1 MSSTA
6 VVMKKKKSSAVL
18 RRVLL
23 YIVLI
28 LIAVIMV
35 VPFLWMLSNSLK
47 TQYDAVK
54 IPPVW
59 IPDPPQWENYVKLF
73 TEQPMSQ
80 FMLNTIKI
88 VFFVVLGQL
97 FFSSLAAYSF
107 ARISFKGRN
116 VVFFF
121 YIATLMVPGQ
131 VTMIPTYLMFAKAGL
146 TDNHLA
152 LILPAFFSAFG
163 VFLLRQ
169 FFMSLPRELE
179 EAAEIDGSSVYRT
192 FFQIV
197 MPVSKALLG
206 VMVLY
211 FAVGHWN
218 SYFTALIY
226 INNEDYKPLQ
236 LVLRN
241 ILVEEQTS
249 AAMMTEVGDD
259 YANERRQLA
268 QLLRYSVIV
277 VSAAPMLMIYPFL
290 QKYFDQGVMIGS
302 VKG

>member
-35 VPFLWMLSNSLK
+35 VPFLWMLSTSLK

-73 TEQPMSQ
+73 TEQPMFQ

-131 VTMIPTYLMFAKAGL
+131 VTMIPTYLMFAKACL

-179 EAAEIDGSSVYRT
+179 EAAEIDGCNPFMTYWRIMLPLVVPAMLT
-192 FFQIV
+192 
-197 MPVSKALLG
+197 LG
-206 VMVLY
+206 VFTLMNT
-211 FAVGHWN
+211 WN
-218 SYFTALIY
+218 DYMGPLIY
-226 INNEDYKPLQ
+226 LSSPEKYTMTLGIAYFKGVYTTQWN
-236 LVLRN
+236 LVMAGSIVSVVP
-241 ILVEEQTS
+241 ILI
-249 AAMMTEVGDD
+249 AYLCA
-259 YANERRQLA
+259 
-268 QLLRYSVIV
+268 
-277 VSAAPMLMIYPFL
+277 
-290 QKYFDQGVMIGS
+290 QKYFIEGIAFSG

>member
-35 VPFLWMLSNSLK
+35 VPFLWMLSTSLK

-179 EAAEIDGSSVYRT
+179 EAAEIDGCNPFMTYWRIMLPLVVPAMLT
-192 FFQIV
+192 
-197 MPVSKALLG
+197 LG
-206 VMVLY
+206 VFTLMNT
-211 FAVGHWN
+211 WN
-218 SYFTALIY
+218 DYMGPLIY
-226 INNEDYKPLQ
+226 LSSPEKYTMTLGIAYFKGVYTTQWN
-236 LVLRN
+236 LVMAGSIVSVVP
-241 ILVEEQTS
+241 ILI
-249 AAMMTEVGDD
+249 AYLCA
-259 YANERRQLA
+259 
-268 QLLRYSVIV
+268 
-277 VSAAPMLMIYPFL
+277 
-290 QKYFDQGVMIGS
+290 QKYFIEDIAFSG

>member
-35 VPFLWMLSNSLK
+35 VPFLWMLSTSLK

-179 EAAEIDGSSVYRT
+179 EAAEIDGCNPFMTYWRIMLPLVVPAMLT
-192 FFQIV
+192 
-197 MPVSKALLG
+197 LG
-206 VMVLY
+206 MFTLMNT
-211 FAVGHWN
+211 WN
-218 SYFTALIY
+218 DYMGLLIY
-226 INNEDYKPLQ
+226 LSSPEKYTMTLGIAYFKGVYTTQWN
-236 LVLRN
+236 LVMAGSIVSVVP
-241 ILVEEQTS
+241 ILI
-249 AAMMTEVGDD
+249 AYLCA
-259 YANERRQLA
+259 
-268 QLLRYSVIV
+268 
-277 VSAAPMLMIYPFL
+277 
-290 QKYFDQGVMIGS
+290 QKYFIEGIAFSG

>member
-35 VPFLWMLSNSLK
+35 VPFLWMLSTSLK

-59 IPDPPQWENYVKLF
+59 IPDPLQWENYVKLF
-73 TEQPMSQ
+73 TEQPMFQ

-116 VVFFF
+116 VMFFF

-179 EAAEIDGSSVYRT
+179 EAAEIDGCNPFMTYWRIMLPLVVPAMLT
-192 FFQIV
+192 
-197 MPVSKALLG
+197 LG
-206 VMVLY
+206 VFTLMNT
-211 FAVGHWN
+211 WN
-218 SYFTALIY
+218 DYMGPLIY
-226 INNEDYKPLQ
+226 LSSPEKYTMTLGIAYFKGVYTTQWN
-236 LVLRN
+236 LVMAGSIVSVVP
-241 ILVEEQTS
+241 ILI
-249 AAMMTEVGDD
+249 AYLCA
-259 YANERRQLA
+259 
-268 QLLRYSVIV
+268 
-277 VSAAPMLMIYPFL
+277 
-290 QKYFDQGVMIGS
+290 QKYFIEGIAFSG

>member
-18 RRVLL
+18 RRALL

-35 VPFLWMLSNSLK
+35 VPFLWMLSTSLK

-73 TEQPMSQ
+73 TEQPMFQ

-179 EAAEIDGSSVYRT
+179 EAAEIDGCNPFMTYWRIMLPLVVPAMLTLGVFTLMNTWNDYMGPLIYLSSPEKYTMTLGIAYFKGVYT
-192 FFQIV
+192 TQWNLVMAGSIVSV
-197 MPVSKALLG
+197 MPI
-206 VMVLY
+206 
-211 FAVGHWN
+211 
-218 SYFTALIY
+218 LIAY
-226 INNEDYKPLQ
+226 LC
-236 LVLRN
+236 
-241 ILVEEQTS
+241 
-249 AAMMTEVGDD
+249 A
-259 YANERRQLA
+259 
-268 QLLRYSVIV
+268 
-277 VSAAPMLMIYPFL
+277 
-290 QKYFDQGVMIGS
+290 QKYFIEGIAFSG

>member
-35 VPFLWMLSNSLK
+35 VPFLWMLSTSLK

-73 TEQPMSQ
+73 TEQPMFQ

-179 EAAEIDGSSVYRT
+179 EAAEIDGCNPFMTYWRIMLPLV
-192 FFQIV
+192 V
-197 MPVSKALLG
+197 PAMLALG
-206 VMVLY
+206 VFTLMNT
-211 FAVGHWN
+211 WN
-218 SYFTALIY
+218 DYMGPLIY
-226 INNEDYKPLQ
+226 LSSPEKYTMTLGIAYFKGVYTTQWN
-236 LVLRN
+236 LVMAGSIVSVVP
-241 ILVEEQTS
+241 ILI
-249 AAMMTEVGDD
+249 AYLCA
-259 YANERRQLA
+259 
-268 QLLRYSVIV
+268 
-277 VSAAPMLMIYPFL
+277 
-290 QKYFDQGVMIGS
+290 QKYFIEGIAFSG

>member
-35 VPFLWMLSNSLK
+35 VPFLWMLSTSLK

-73 TEQPMSQ
+73 TEQPMFQ

-179 EAAEIDGSSVYRT
+179 EAAEIDGCNPFMTYWRIMLPLVVPAMLT
-192 FFQIV
+192 
-197 MPVSKALLG
+197 LG
-206 VMVLY
+206 VFTLMNT
-211 FAVGHWN
+211 WN
-218 SYFTALIY
+218 DYMDPLIY
-226 INNEDYKPLQ
+226 LSSPEKYTMTLGIAYFKGVYTTQWN
-236 LVLRN
+236 LVMAGSIVSVVP
-241 ILVEEQTS
+241 ILI
-249 AAMMTEVGDD
+249 AYLCA
-259 YANERRQLA
+259 
-268 QLLRYSVIV
+268 
-277 VSAAPMLMIYPFL
+277 
-290 QKYFDQGVMIGS
+290 QKYFIEGIAFSG

>member
-35 VPFLWMLSNSLK
+35 VPFLWMLSTSLK

-59 IPDPPQWENYVKLF
+59 IPDPPRWENYVKLF
-73 TEQPMSQ
+73 TEQPMFQ

-116 VVFFF
+116 AVFFF

-179 EAAEIDGSSVYRT
+179 EAAEIDGCNPFMTYWRIMLPLVVPAMLT
-192 FFQIV
+192 
-197 MPVSKALLG
+197 LG
-206 VMVLY
+206 VFTLMNT
-211 FAVGHWN
+211 WN
-218 SYFTALIY
+218 DYMGPLIY
-226 INNEDYKPLQ
+226 LSSPEKYTMTLGIAYFKGVYTTQWN
-236 LVLRN
+236 LVMAGSIVSVVP
-241 ILVEEQTS
+241 ILI
-249 AAMMTEVGDD
+249 AYLCA
-259 YANERRQLA
+259 
-268 QLLRYSVIV
+268 
-277 VSAAPMLMIYPFL
+277 
-290 QKYFDQGVMIGS
+290 QKYFIEGIAFSG

>member
-35 VPFLWMLSNSLK
+35 VPFLWMLSTSLK

-179 EAAEIDGSSVYRT
+179 EAAEIDGCNPFMTYWRIMLPLVVPAMLT
-192 FFQIV
+192 
-197 MPVSKALLG
+197 LG
-206 VMVLY
+206 VFTLMNT
-211 FAVGHWN
+211 WN
-218 SYFTALIY
+218 DYMGPLIY
-226 INNEDYKPLQ
+226 LSSPEKYTMTLGIAYFKGVYTTQWN
-236 LVLRN
+236 LVMAGSIVSVVP
-241 ILVEEQTS
+241 ILI
-249 AAMMTEVGDD
+249 AYLCA
-259 YANERRQLA
+259 
-268 QLLRYSVIV
+268 
-277 VSAAPMLMIYPFL
+277 
-290 QKYFDQGVMIGS
+290 QKYFIEGIAFSG

>member
-6 VVMKKKKSSAVL
+6 VVMKKKKSNAVL

-35 VPFLWMLSNSLK
+35 VPFLWMLSTSLK

-73 TEQPMSQ
+73 TEQPMFQ

-179 EAAEIDGSSVYRT
+179 EAAEIDGCNPFMTYWRIMLPLVVPAMLT
-192 FFQIV
+192 
-197 MPVSKALLG
+197 LG
-206 VMVLY
+206 VFTLMNT
-211 FAVGHWN
+211 WN
-218 SYFTALIY
+218 DYMGPLIY
-226 INNEDYKPLQ
+226 LSSPEKYTMTLGIAYFKGVYTTQWN
-236 LVLRN
+236 LVMAGSIVSVVP
-241 ILVEEQTS
+241 ILI
-249 AAMMTEVGDD
+249 AYLCA
-259 YANERRQLA
+259 
-268 QLLRYSVIV
+268 
-277 VSAAPMLMIYPFL
+277 
-290 QKYFDQGVMIGS
+290 QKYFIEGIAFSG

>member
-35 VPFLWMLSNSLK
+35 VPFLWMLSTSLK

-59 IPDPPQWENYVKLF
+59 IPDPPQWENYVKLI
-73 TEQPMSQ
+73 TEQPMFQ

-179 EAAEIDGSSVYRT
+179 EAAEIDGCNPFMTYWRIMLPLVVPAMLT
-192 FFQIV
+192 
-197 MPVSKALLG
+197 LG
-206 VMVLY
+206 VFTLMNT
-211 FAVGHWN
+211 WN
-218 SYFTALIY
+218 DYMGPLIY
-226 INNEDYKPLQ
+226 LSSPEKYTMTLGIAYFKGVYTTQWN
-236 LVLRN
+236 LVMAGSIVSVVP
-241 ILVEEQTS
+241 ILI
-249 AAMMTEVGDD
+249 AYLCA
-259 YANERRQLA
+259 
-268 QLLRYSVIV
+268 
-277 VSAAPMLMIYPFL
+277 
-290 QKYFDQGVMIGS
+290 QKYFIEGIAFSG

>member
-35 VPFLWMLSNSLK
+35 VPFLWMLSTSLK

-73 TEQPMSQ
+73 TEQPMFQ

-169 FFMSLPRELE
+169 FFMSLPRG
-179 EAAEIDGSSVYRT
+179 GS
-192 FFQIV
+192 
-197 MPVSKALLG
+197 G
-206 VMVLY
+206 
-211 FAVGHWN
+211 GN
-218 SYFTALIY
+218 
-226 INNEDYKPLQ
+226 
-236 LVLRN
+236 
-241 ILVEEQTS
+241 
-249 AAMMTEVGDD
+249 
-259 YANERRQLA
+259 
-268 QLLRYSVIV
+268 
-277 VSAAPMLMIYPFL
+277 
-290 QKYFDQGVMIGS
+290 
-302 VKG
+302 

>member
-18 RRVLL
+18 RRGLL

-35 VPFLWMLSNSLK
+35 VPFLWMLSTSLK

-73 TEQPMSQ
+73 TEQPMFQ

-179 EAAEIDGSSVYRT
+179 EAAEIDGCNPFMTYWRIMLPLVVPAMLT
-192 FFQIV
+192 
-197 MPVSKALLG
+197 LG
-206 VMVLY
+206 VFTLMNT
-211 FAVGHWN
+211 WN
-218 SYFTALIY
+218 DYMGPLIY
-226 INNEDYKPLQ
+226 LSSPEKYTMTLGIAYFKGIYTTQWN
-236 LVLRN
+236 LVMAGSIVSVVP
-241 ILVEEQTS
+241 ILI
-249 AAMMTEVGDD
+249 AYLCA
-259 YANERRQLA
+259 
-268 QLLRYSVIV
+268 
-277 VSAAPMLMIYPFL
+277 
-290 QKYFDQGVMIGS
+290 QKYFIEGIAFSG

>member
-35 VPFLWMLSNSLK
+35 VPFLWMLSTSLK

-73 TEQPMSQ
+73 TEQPMFQ

-146 TDNHLA
+146 PDNHLA

-179 EAAEIDGSSVYRT
+179 EAAEIDGCNPFMTYWRIMLPLVVPAMLT
-192 FFQIV
+192 
-197 MPVSKALLG
+197 LG
-206 VMVLY
+206 VFTLMNT
-211 FAVGHWN
+211 WN
-218 SYFTALIY
+218 DYMGPLIY
-226 INNEDYKPLQ
+226 LSSPEKYTMTLGIAYFKGVYTTQWN
-236 LVLRN
+236 LVMAGSIVSVVP
-241 ILVEEQTS
+241 ILI
-249 AAMMTEVGDD
+249 AYLCA
-259 YANERRQLA
+259 
-268 QLLRYSVIV
+268 
-277 VSAAPMLMIYPFL
+277 
-290 QKYFDQGVMIGS
+290 QKYFIEGIAFSG

>member
-35 VPFLWMLSNSLK
+35 VPFLWMLSTSLK

-59 IPDPPQWENYVKLF
+59 IPDPPRWENYVKLF
-73 TEQPMSQ
+73 TEQPMFQ

-97 FFSSLAAYSF
+97 FFSSLAAYLF

-179 EAAEIDGSSVYRT
+179 EAAEIDGCNPFMTYWRIMLPLVVPAMLT
-192 FFQIV
+192 
-197 MPVSKALLG
+197 LG
-206 VMVLY
+206 VFTLMNT
-211 FAVGHWN
+211 WN
-218 SYFTALIY
+218 DYMGPLIY
-226 INNEDYKPLQ
+226 LSSPEKYTMTLGIAYFKGVYTTQWN
-236 LVLRN
+236 LVMAGSIVSVVP
-241 ILVEEQTS
+241 ILI
-249 AAMMTEVGDD
+249 AYLCA
-259 YANERRQLA
+259 
-268 QLLRYSVIV
+268 
-277 VSAAPMLMIYPFL
+277 
-290 QKYFDQGVMIGS
+290 QKYFIEGIAFSG

>member
-1 MSSTA
+1 MSITA

-35 VPFLWMLSNSLK
+35 VPFLWMLSTSLK

-179 EAAEIDGSSVYRT
+179 EAAEIDGCNPFMTYWRIMLPLVVPAMLT
-192 FFQIV
+192 
-197 MPVSKALLG
+197 LG
-206 VMVLY
+206 VFTLMNT
-211 FAVGHWN
+211 WN
-218 SYFTALIY
+218 DYMGPLIY
-226 INNEDYKPLQ
+226 LSSPEKYTMTLGIAYFKGVYTTQWN
-236 LVLRN
+236 LVMAGSIVSVVP
-241 ILVEEQTS
+241 ILI
-249 AAMMTEVGDD
+249 AYLFA
-259 YANERRQLA
+259 
-268 QLLRYSVIV
+268 
-277 VSAAPMLMIYPFL
+277 
-290 QKYFDQGVMIGS
+290 QKYFIVGNAFSG

>member
-35 VPFLWMLSNSLK
+35 VPFLWMLSTSLK

-59 IPDPPQWENYVKLF
+59 IPDPPRWENYVKLF
-73 TEQPMSQ
+73 TEQPMFQ

-179 EAAEIDGSSVYRT
+179 EAAEIDGCNLFMTYWRIMLPLVVPAMLT
-192 FFQIV
+192 
-197 MPVSKALLG
+197 LG
-206 VMVLY
+206 VFTLMNT
-211 FAVGHWN
+211 WN
-218 SYFTALIY
+218 DYMGPLIY
-226 INNEDYKPLQ
+226 LSSPEKYTMTLGIAYFKGVYTTQWN
-236 LVLRN
+236 LVMAGSIVSVVP
-241 ILVEEQTS
+241 ILI
-249 AAMMTEVGDD
+249 AYLCA
-259 YANERRQLA
+259 
-268 QLLRYSVIV
+268 
-277 VSAAPMLMIYPFL
+277 
-290 QKYFDQGVMIGS
+290 QKYFIEGIAFSG

>member
-6 VVMKKKKSSAVL
+6 VVMKKKKSRAVL

-35 VPFLWMLSNSLK
+35 VPFLWMLSTSLK

-73 TEQPMSQ
+73 TEQPMFQ

-116 VVFFF
+116 VVFFL

-179 EAAEIDGSSVYRT
+179 EAAEIDGCNPFMTYWRIMLPLVVPAMLTLGVFTLMNTWNDYMGPLIYLSSPEKYTMTLGIAYFKGVYT
-192 FFQIV
+192 TQWNLVMAGSIVSV
-197 MPVSKALLG
+197 MPI
-206 VMVLY
+206 
-211 FAVGHWN
+211 
-218 SYFTALIY
+218 LIAY
-226 INNEDYKPLQ
+226 LC
-236 LVLRN
+236 
-241 ILVEEQTS
+241 
-249 AAMMTEVGDD
+249 A
-259 YANERRQLA
+259 
-268 QLLRYSVIV
+268 
-277 VSAAPMLMIYPFL
+277 
-290 QKYFDQGVMIGS
+290 QKYFIEGIAFSG

>member
-35 VPFLWMLSNSLK
+35 VPFLWMLSTSLK

-59 IPDPPQWENYVKLF
+59 IPDPPRWENYVKLF
-73 TEQPMSQ
+73 TEQPMFQ

-179 EAAEIDGSSVYRT
+179 EAAEIDGCNPFMTYWRIMLPLVVPAMLT
-192 FFQIV
+192 
-197 MPVSKALLG
+197 LG
-206 VMVLY
+206 V
-211 FAVGHWN
+211 
-218 SYFTALIY
+218 FTLMNTWSDYMGPLIY
-226 INNEDYKPLQ
+226 LSSPEKYTMTLGIAYFKGVYTTQWN
-236 LVLRN
+236 LVMAGSIVSVVP
-241 ILVEEQTS
+241 ILI
-249 AAMMTEVGDD
+249 AYLCA
-259 YANERRQLA
+259 
-268 QLLRYSVIV
+268 
-277 VSAAPMLMIYPFL
+277 
-290 QKYFDQGVMIGS
+290 QKYFIEGIAFSG

>member
-35 VPFLWMLSNSLK
+35 VPFLWMLSTSLK

-59 IPDPPQWENYVKLF
+59 IPDPPQWENYVRLF
-73 TEQPMSQ
+73 TEQPMFQ

-116 VVFFF
+116 VVFFL
-121 YIATLMVPGQ
+121 YIATLLVPGQ

-179 EAAEIDGSSVYRT
+179 EAAEIDGCNPFMTYWRIMLPLVVPAMLTLGVFTLMNTWNDYMGPLIYLSSPEKYTMTLGIAYFKGVYT
-192 FFQIV
+192 TQWNLVMAGSIVSV
-197 MPVSKALLG
+197 MPI
-206 VMVLY
+206 
-211 FAVGHWN
+211 
-218 SYFTALIY
+218 LIAY
-226 INNEDYKPLQ
+226 LC
-236 LVLRN
+236 
-241 ILVEEQTS
+241 
-249 AAMMTEVGDD
+249 A
-259 YANERRQLA
+259 
-268 QLLRYSVIV
+268 
-277 VSAAPMLMIYPFL
+277 
-290 QKYFDQGVMIGS
+290 QKYFIEGIAFSG

>member
-35 VPFLWMLSNSLK
+35 VPFLWMLSTSLK

-73 TEQPMSQ
+73 TEQPMFQ

-179 EAAEIDGSSVYRT
+179 EAAEIDGCNPFMTYWRIMLPLVVPAMLT
-192 FFQIV
+192 
-197 MPVSKALLG
+197 LG
-206 VMVLY
+206 VFTLMNT
-211 FAVGHWN
+211 WN
-218 SYFTALIY
+218 DYMGPLIY
-226 INNEDYKPLQ
+226 LSSPEKYTMTLGIAYFKGVYTTQWN
-236 LVLRN
+236 LVMAGSIVSVVP
-241 ILVEEQTS
+241 ILI
-249 AAMMTEVGDD
+249 ADLCA
-259 YANERRQLA
+259 
-268 QLLRYSVIV
+268 
-277 VSAAPMLMIYPFL
+277 
-290 QKYFDQGVMIGS
+290 QKYFIEGIAFSG

>member
-1 MSSTA
+1 
-6 VVMKKKKSSAVL
+6 MKKKKGSAVL

-35 VPFLWMLSNSLK
+35 VPFLWMLSTSLK

-73 TEQPMSQ
+73 TEQPMFQ

-179 EAAEIDGSSVYRT
+179 EAAEIDGCNPFMTYWRIMLPLVVPAMLT
-192 FFQIV
+192 
-197 MPVSKALLG
+197 LG
-206 VMVLY
+206 VFTLMNT
-211 FAVGHWN
+211 WN
-218 SYFTALIY
+218 DYMGPLIY
-226 INNEDYKPLQ
+226 LSSPEKYTMTLGIAYFKGVYTTQWN
-236 LVLRN
+236 LVMAGSIVSVVP
-241 ILVEEQTS
+241 ILI
-249 AAMMTEVGDD
+249 AYLCA
-259 YANERRQLA
+259 
-268 QLLRYSVIV
+268 
-277 VSAAPMLMIYPFL
+277 
-290 QKYFDQGVMIGS
+290 QKYFIEGIAFSG

>member
-35 VPFLWMLSNSLK
+35 VPFLWMLSTSLK

-73 TEQPMSQ
+73 TEQPMFQ

-179 EAAEIDGSSVYRT
+179 EAAEIDGCNPFMTYWRIMLPLVVPAMLT
-192 FFQIV
+192 
-197 MPVSKALLG
+197 LG
-206 VMVLY
+206 VFTLMNT
-211 FAVGHWN
+211 WN
-218 SYFTALIY
+218 
-226 INNEDYKPLQ
+226 DYMGP
-236 LVLRN
+236 
-241 ILVEEQTS
+241 
-249 AAMMTEVGDD
+249 
-259 YANERRQLA
+259 
-268 QLLRYSVIV
+268 
-277 VSAAPMLMIYPFL
+277 MIYLTTDLRKTIQVGLRRFIQAYSADYNLIMAASLCSLLPVTVVFLFL
-290 QKYFDQGVMIGS
+290 QRYFIEGIATTGM
-302 VKG
+302 KG

>member
-1 MSSTA
+1 MVMSNQI
-6 VVMKKKKSSAVL
+6 VMKKKKSSAVL

-35 VPFLWMLSNSLK
+35 VPFLWMLSTSLK

-59 IPDPPQWENYVKLF
+59 IPDPPRWENYVKLF
-73 TEQPMSQ
+73 TEQPMFQ

-179 EAAEIDGSSVYRT
+179 EAAEIDGCNPFMTYWRIMLPLVVPAMLT
-192 FFQIV
+192 
-197 MPVSKALLG
+197 LG
-206 VMVLY
+206 VFTLMNT
-211 FAVGHWN
+211 WN
-218 SYFTALIY
+218 DYMGPLIY
-226 INNEDYKPLQ
+226 LSSPEKYTMTLGIAYFKGVYTTQWN
-236 LVLRN
+236 LVMAGSIVSVVP
-241 ILVEEQTS
+241 ILI
-249 AAMMTEVGDD
+249 AYLCA
-259 YANERRQLA
+259 
-268 QLLRYSVIV
+268 
-277 VSAAPMLMIYPFL
+277 
-290 QKYFDQGVMIGS
+290 QKYFIEGIAFSG

>member
-6 VVMKKKKSSAVL
+6 VVMKKKKGSAVL

-35 VPFLWMLSNSLK
+35 VPFLWMLSTSLK

-73 TEQPMSQ
+73 TEQPMFQ

-179 EAAEIDGSSVYRT
+179 EAAEIDGCNPFMTYWRIMLPLVVPAMLTLGVFTLMNTWNDYMGPLIYLSSPEKYTMTLGIAYFKGVYT
-192 FFQIV
+192 TQWNLVMAGSIVSV
-197 MPVSKALLG
+197 MPI
-206 VMVLY
+206 
-211 FAVGHWN
+211 
-218 SYFTALIY
+218 LIAY
-226 INNEDYKPLQ
+226 LC
-236 LVLRN
+236 
-241 ILVEEQTS
+241 
-249 AAMMTEVGDD
+249 A
-259 YANERRQLA
+259 
-268 QLLRYSVIV
+268 
-277 VSAAPMLMIYPFL
+277 
-290 QKYFDQGVMIGS
+290 QKYFIEGIAFSG

>member
-35 VPFLWMLSNSLK
+35 VPFLWMLSTSLK

-73 TEQPMSQ
+73 TEQPMFQ

-152 LILPAFFSAFG
+152 LVLPAFFSAFG

-179 EAAEIDGSSVYRT
+179 EAAEIDGCNPFMTYWRIMLPLVVPAMLT
-192 FFQIV
+192 
-197 MPVSKALLG
+197 LG
-206 VMVLY
+206 VFTLMNT
-211 FAVGHWN
+211 WN
-218 SYFTALIY
+218 DYMGPLIY
-226 INNEDYKPLQ
+226 LSSPEKYTMTLGIAYFKGVYTTQWN
-236 LVLRN
+236 LVMAGSIVSVVP
-241 ILVEEQTS
+241 ILI
-249 AAMMTEVGDD
+249 AYLCA
-259 YANERRQLA
+259 
-268 QLLRYSVIV
+268 
-277 VSAAPMLMIYPFL
+277 
-290 QKYFDQGVMIGS
+290 QKYFIEGIAFSG

>member
-28 LIAVIMV
+28 LIAGIMV
-35 VPFLWMLSNSLK
+35 VPFLWMLSTSLK

-73 TEQPMSQ
+73 TEQPMFQ

-179 EAAEIDGSSVYRT
+179 EAAEIDGCNPFMTYWRIMLPLVVPAMLT
-192 FFQIV
+192 
-197 MPVSKALLG
+197 LG
-206 VMVLY
+206 VFTLMNT
-211 FAVGHWN
+211 WN
-218 SYFTALIY
+218 DYMGPLIY
-226 INNEDYKPLQ
+226 LSSPEKYTMTLGIAYFKGVYTTQWN
-236 LVLRN
+236 LVMAGSIVSVVP
-241 ILVEEQTS
+241 ILI
-249 AAMMTEVGDD
+249 AYLCA
-259 YANERRQLA
+259 
-268 QLLRYSVIV
+268 
-277 VSAAPMLMIYPFL
+277 
-290 QKYFDQGVMIGS
+290 QKYFIEGIAFSG

>member
-23 YIVLI
+23 YIVLV

-35 VPFLWMLSNSLK
+35 VPFLWMLSTSLK

-73 TEQPMSQ
+73 TEQPMFQ
-80 FMLNTIKI
+80 FVLNTIKI

-116 VVFFF
+116 VMFFF

-179 EAAEIDGSSVYRT
+179 EAAEIDGCNPFMTYWRIMLPLVVPAMLT
-192 FFQIV
+192 
-197 MPVSKALLG
+197 LG
-206 VMVLY
+206 VFTLMNT
-211 FAVGHWN
+211 WN
-218 SYFTALIY
+218 DYMGPLIY
-226 INNEDYKPLQ
+226 LSSPEKYTMTLGIAYFKGVYTTQWN
-236 LVLRN
+236 LVMAGSIVSVVP
-241 ILVEEQTS
+241 ILI
-249 AAMMTEVGDD
+249 AYLCA
-259 YANERRQLA
+259 
-268 QLLRYSVIV
+268 
-277 VSAAPMLMIYPFL
+277 
-290 QKYFDQGVMIGS
+290 QKYFIEGIAFSG

>member
-1 MSSTA
+1 
-6 VVMKKKKSSAVL
+6 MKKKKSSAVL

-35 VPFLWMLSNSLK
+35 VPFLWMLSTSLK

-73 TEQPMSQ
+73 TEQPMFQ

-169 FFMSLPRELE
+169 LFMSLPRELE
-179 EAAEIDGSSVYRT
+179 EAAEIDGCNPFMTYWRIMLPLVVPAMLT
-192 FFQIV
+192 
-197 MPVSKALLG
+197 LG
-206 VMVLY
+206 VFTLMNT
-211 FAVGHWN
+211 WN
-218 SYFTALIY
+218 DYMGPLIY
-226 INNEDYKPLQ
+226 LSSPEKYTMTLGIAYFKGVYTTQWN
-236 LVLRN
+236 LVMAGSIVSVVP
-241 ILVEEQTS
+241 ILI
-249 AAMMTEVGDD
+249 AYLCA
-259 YANERRQLA
+259 
-268 QLLRYSVIV
+268 
-277 VSAAPMLMIYPFL
+277 
-290 QKYFDQGVMIGS
+290 QKYFIEGIAFSG

>member
-35 VPFLWMLSNSLK
+35 VPFLWMLSTSLK

-73 TEQPMSQ
+73 TEQPMFQ

-97 FFSSLAAYSF
+97 FFSSLAACSF

-179 EAAEIDGSSVYRT
+179 EAAEIDGCNPFMTYWRIMLPLVVPAMLT
-192 FFQIV
+192 
-197 MPVSKALLG
+197 LG
-206 VMVLY
+206 VFTLMNT
-211 FAVGHWN
+211 WN
-218 SYFTALIY
+218 DYMGPLIY
-226 INNEDYKPLQ
+226 LSSPEKYTMTLGIAYFKGVYTTQWN
-236 LVLRN
+236 LVMAGSIVSVVP
-241 ILVEEQTS
+241 ILI
-249 AAMMTEVGDD
+249 AYLCA
-259 YANERRQLA
+259 
-268 QLLRYSVIV
+268 
-277 VSAAPMLMIYPFL
+277 
-290 QKYFDQGVMIGS
+290 QKYFIEGIAFSG

>member
-6 VVMKKKKSSAVL
+6 VVMKKKKSSVVL

-35 VPFLWMLSNSLK
+35 VPFLWMLSTSLK

-73 TEQPMSQ
+73 TEQPMFQ

-179 EAAEIDGSSVYRT
+179 EAAEIDGCNPFMTYWRIMLPLVVPAMLT
-192 FFQIV
+192 
-197 MPVSKALLG
+197 LG
-206 VMVLY
+206 VFTLMNT
-211 FAVGHWN
+211 WN
-218 SYFTALIY
+218 DYMGPLIY
-226 INNEDYKPLQ
+226 LSSPEKYTMTLGIAYFKGVYTTQWN
-236 LVLRN
+236 LVMAGSIVSVVP
-241 ILVEEQTS
+241 ILI
-249 AAMMTEVGDD
+249 AYLCA
-259 YANERRQLA
+259 
-268 QLLRYSVIV
+268 
-277 VSAAPMLMIYPFL
+277 
-290 QKYFDQGVMIGS
+290 QKYFIEGIAFSG